1 MTRRRLDAWKEIAR
15 YLGRD
20 VTTVRRW
27 EKREGLPVHR
37 HRHEKLGSVYAWA
50 DEIDA
55 WSERRAV
62 RAEPAPLPEPAPPPA
77 PRLRPWKVGLGL
89 AGIAAIVAVL
99 SSSLAPGTRA
109 GADRP
114 GHIALTTPAGVIV
127 ESLVISPDGKQV
139 AFAGKDSAGVRLWIR
154 RLDSAAVEPIAG
166 TEGATHPFW
175 SPESDQVGFFAAGW
189 LKRVGLATRT
199 VHQIAVA
206 PDGRGGTWNDRD
218 DILFVADSGA
228 PVSRVSVFGGDV
240 TAATSLAAGVKVGHA
255 WPEFLPDGR
264 HFLYTDY
271 SADPQQYGIH
281 VGDVDTRNSRRLLPV
296 YSSAAYSRDGYLLF
310 VRNSL
315 MAQPF
320 DVERLE
326 LQGSARP
333 VAEFVRQRFDLGF
346 KGDFSVSHTGVV
358 AVRSG
363 GADENRL
370 VWIDRRTG
378 TETASVG
385 DLAWYSNP
393 TLSRDGTQLAVTA
406 GNGTTSDLLW
416 VFDAVTLAG
425 RPMTQGRGVSYAPVW
440 SPNAKRLIF
449 AGVSAE
455 TGGGLY
461 EKLVAD
467 GASPTPVLQ
476 ASMPQVPESWSRD
489 GVYMTFMTLN
499 RSTRADI
506 WAWRMTEPREAF
518 PILNG
523 PDQEG
528 QSQISPDGRFLAYAS
543 DESGRFEVYVTTFP
557 AADRRWQVSTG
568 GGTDPRWRGNG
579 GELFYIASDRWMT
592 VVPTTLQ
599 PAFSTGRS
607 AALFETQ
614 LDDVWIGDTRN
625 HYDVSPDGERFVV
638 IAPKSD
644 RRLAP
649 FTVLTNWQRV
659 FTRQ

>member
-50 DEIDA
+50 DEIDT
-55 WSERRAV
+55 WSERRSV
-62 RAEPAPLPEPAPPPA
+62 RAEPAPLPEPAPSAAVPLLAEHPQVSA
-77 PRLRPWKVGLGL
+77 ADVEQPVPGRRGGAGPGPWKVGLGL
-89 AGIAAIVAVL
+89 AGVAALVAVL
-99 SSSLAPGTRA
+99 ASSLAPGTRA

-114 GHIALTTPAGVIV
+114 GHIALTPPAGVIV

-228 PVSRVSVFGGDV
+228 PVSRVSVFGGDI

-271 SADPQQYGIH
+271 SADPQQYGIY

-320 DVERLE
+320 DVERLFHA
-326 LQGSARP
+326 LVDDVDR
-333 VAEFVRQRFDLGF
+333 DLGLLCVLLVLLRGALLRAALAIQHVRACGF
-346 KGDFSVSHTGVV
+346 VLAAAHQRELDLVLDLLDVDRAALGLALDQRRDDRFGQHADLLADTRAGRALA
-358 AVRSG
+358 AVDGEERLGHRDRDLRRLEADHRTIATDDLVLRETRIRAAPDRATRFAHDQFPWWRGRRLGGG
-363 GADENRL
+363 GAGNL
-370 VWIDRRTG
+370 HG
-378 TETASVG
+378 
-385 DLAWYSNP
+385 
-393 TLSRDGTQLAVTA
+393 AV
-406 GNGTTSDLLW
+406 S
-416 VFDAVTLAG
+416 
-425 RPMTQGRGVSYAPVW
+425 
-440 SPNAKRLIF
+440 
-449 AGVSAE
+449 
-455 TGGGLY
+455 
-461 EKLVAD
+461 
-467 GASPTPVLQ
+467 
-476 ASMPQVPESWSRD
+476 
-489 GVYMTFMTLN
+489 
-499 RSTRADI
+499 
-506 WAWRMTEPREAF
+506 
-518 PILNG
+518 
-523 PDQEG
+523 
-528 QSQISPDGRFLAYAS
+528 
-543 DESGRFEVYVTTFP
+543 
-557 AADRRWQVSTG
+557 
-568 GGTDPRWRGNG
+568 
-579 GELFYIASDRWMT
+579 
-592 VVPTTLQ
+592 
-599 PAFSTGRS
+599 
-607 AALFETQ
+607 
-614 LDDVWIGDTRN
+614 
-625 HYDVSPDGERFVV
+625 
-638 IAPKSD
+638 
-644 RRLAP
+644 
-649 FTVLTNWQRV
+649 
-659 FTRQ
+659 